1 MSYTLLAGEFVI
13 RYPDLPR
20 QGPEPD
26 GDTIKF
32 TPDTPALVEA
42 LPRVSGQPPG
52 LNARG
57 ISVRLEAI
65 DTLETHFSETHQE
78 LAGANAARDR
88 LLELLGF
95 TNVVFFDDLPNK
107 VKSADQDHVRGHVLS
122 NGIDANGRMIGFV
135 YAGDAADPDG
145 SQIFLEP
152 ARAGQSANATQL
164 AEGQAYAA
172 FYSSLPAEL
181 RTFFAGI
188 SRAARDA
195 NPPAGIM
202 ARSTADPNGAATV
215 MDLAGLEALVMWPK
229 VFRRLVPF
237 LATGATSFDGFDA
250 WLRADPVNR
259 DDAIFLLD
267 RLEHGNLHDV
277 IVGAGHTIQLTVWP
291 EDFII
296 GPDPAPGGGTGG
308 GAGGTTVAAG
318 SVLIVAALPDPTGAD
333 AGHETVTLLNVTA
346 DAIPLNGWALADN
359 AGGQQALQG
368 QLAAGDTVRVGLS
381 NAVQLGNRGD
391 TVRLL
396 DGHGTVIDRVV
407 YQANQVHA
415 GRTIAF
421 TR

>member
-32 TPDTPALVEA
+32 APDNPALVEA
-42 LPRVSGQPPG
+42 LPRVSGRPPG
-52 LNARG
+52 INARG

-65 DTLETHFSETHQE
+65 DTLETHFEETHQE
-78 LAGANAARDR
+78 LAGANSARDR
-88 LLELLGF
+88 LLALLGF

-107 VKSADQDHVRGHVLS
+107 VKSADQDRVRGHVLS

-145 SQIFLEP
+145 AQIFLEP
-152 ARAGQSANATQL
+152 DRAAQSANATQL
-164 AEGQAYAA
+164 EEGQAYPAY
-172 FYSSLPAEL
+172 YSSLPAEL
-181 RTFFAGI
+181 RNRFAEI
-188 SRAARDA
+188 SRAARAA
-195 NPPAGIM
+195 NAGIF

-215 MDLAGLEALVMWPK
+215 TDLAGLETLVMWPK
-229 VFRRLVPF
+229 LFRRLVPF

-277 IVGAGHTIQLTVWP
+277 IVGTGHTIQLTVWP

-318 SVLIVAALPDPTGAD
+318 SVLIIAALPDPAGSD
-333 AGHETVTLLNVTA
+333 SGHETVTLLNVTA
-346 DAIPLNGWALADN
+346 DAIPLNGWTLADN

-381 NAVQLGNRGD
+381 NAVQLGNHGD
-391 TVRLL
+391 TLRVL
-396 DGHGTVIDRVV
+396 DAHATVIDQVA
-407 YQANQVHA
+407 YQGNQVHA

-421 TR
+421 TH